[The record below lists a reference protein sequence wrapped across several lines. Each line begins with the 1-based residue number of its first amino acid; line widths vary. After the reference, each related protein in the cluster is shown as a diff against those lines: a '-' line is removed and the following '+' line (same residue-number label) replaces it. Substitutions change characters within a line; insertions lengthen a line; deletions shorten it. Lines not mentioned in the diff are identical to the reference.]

1 MKYYVDESLRNFK
14 FWSGGKDTADE
25 LTYEQIDEIELYL
38 ESIYSEGDVSDT
50 DINDFFWFEREL
62 ISEILGYRS
71 ADAMFSHDL
80 DSWEEHYTTVL
91 KEKFYYEDEDV
102 IEEFVEDETV
112 EGTCD
117 IDLIE
122 NFKLWLADQREEEDE

>member
-102 IEEFVEDETV
+102 IEEFVEDGTV

-122 NFKLWLADQREEEDE
+122 NFKLWLADQREEEEE